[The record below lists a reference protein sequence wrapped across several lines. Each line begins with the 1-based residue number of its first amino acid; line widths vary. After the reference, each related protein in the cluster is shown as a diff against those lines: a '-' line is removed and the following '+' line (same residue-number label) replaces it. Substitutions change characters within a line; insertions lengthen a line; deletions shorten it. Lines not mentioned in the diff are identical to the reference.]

1 MVFKLFED
9 IYLMI
14 NNKVIWYRLKKE
26 CECKIISEKVV
37 SGYVKLISIELYE
50 L

>member
-26 CECKIISEKVV
+26 YECKIISEIFILKIFL
-37 SGYVKLISIELYE
+37 GRFE
-50 L
+50 